1 MNSLISALDDLF
13 QDAENNREELGV
25 FVEDATVLTRCAV
38 VQGYLFSEKRIN
50 QIKELVREYQ
60 VLEEAD

>member
-13 QDAENNREELGV
+13 QDAENNREEMGV
-25 FVEDATVLTRCAV
+25 FVDDATVLTRCAV

-60 VLEEAD
+60 VLEETD

>member
-1 MNSLISALDDLF
+1 VNSLISALDDLF
-13 QDAENNREELGV
+13 QDAENNREEMGV
-25 FVEDATVLTRCAV
+25 FVDDATVLTRCAV

-60 VLEEAD
+60 VLEETD

>member
-1 MNSLISALDDLF
+1 VNSLISALDDLF

-38 VQGYLFSEKRIN
+38 VQGYLFSEKRV
-50 QIKELVREYQ
+50 QQVKELMREYQ
-60 VLEEAD
+60 VFEEVN

>member
-1 MNSLISALDDLF
+1 M
-13 QDAENNREELGV
+13 GV
-25 FVEDATVLTRCAV
+25 FVDDATVLTRCAV

-60 VLEEAD
+60 VLEETD

>member
-1 MNSLISALDDLF
+1 MNSLISALDELF

-25 FVEDATVLTRCAV
+25 FVDDATVLTRCAV

-60 VLEEAD
+60 VLEETD